1 MMLQL
6 LGLNYNMNLFITGIG
21 TNVGKTVVSAVLTE
35 ALQADYWKP
44 IQSGVLEGKDS
55 DTVKSLIS
63 NSETIIHPETYL
75 LKQPLS
81 PHFAAKIDG
90 IEIELDKIQSQFVR
104 ISLSLRAESRSEVR
118 HLIIEGAGGL
128 LVPIN
133 NTHYVID
140 IAKQLDCEI
149 VLVISNYLGCINHSL
164 LSIDYL
170 KRNHFKINALV
181 FNGEFESEVKQSI
194 INYSSE
200 SKIIDISTLNSLNKQ
215 HIFEIA
221 TTIKAQNTL

>member
-1 MMLQL
+1 
-6 LGLNYNMNLFITGIG
+6 MNLFLTGIG

-44 IQSGVLEGKDS
+44 IQSGVIEGKDS

-63 NSETIIHPETYL
+63 NSKSVFYPETYL
-75 LKQPLS
+75 LKEPLS
-81 PHFAAKIDG
+81 PHFAAKLDG
-90 IEIELDKIQSQFVR
+90 VTIELDKIQSQFS
-104 ISLSLRAESRSEVR
+104 SLSMSLRAESRSNTQ

-133 NTHYVID
+133 DTQYVID

-149 VLVISNYLGCINHSL
+149 VLVISSYLGCINHSL

-170 KRNHFKINALV
+170 KRNNFKIKAVV
-181 FNGEFESEVKQSI
+181 FNGEFDTEVKQAISNTI
-194 INYSSE
+194 
-200 SKIIDISTLNSLNKQ
+200 KDTLIIDIPTLNTLNKSQ
-215 HIFEIA
+215 IFDISQIIKPQIA
-221 TTIKAQNTL
+221 L